1 MAFDSTGK
9 YHMNP
14 HHAKAADKSA
24 QQATKSKEPQ
34 PGPDGKV
41 GTSGDKGTNPSKSQ
55 ASGVDLGASALDMP
69 SAPPSPPSGLESPG
83 TAALQQMHVSGGGK
97 HMLISKGDDGRITAQ
112 HTNDSGE
119 VEEPM
124 EFQDLAQ
131 LKDHIEQILGELN
144 QLLSGTQPQSSGAPM
159 AMSGY

>member
-1 MAFDSTGK
+1 
-9 YHMNP
+9 
-14 HHAKAADKSA
+14 
-24 QQATKSKEPQ
+24 
-34 PGPDGKV
+34 
-41 GTSGDKGTNPSKSQ
+41 
-55 ASGVDLGASALDMP
+55 
-69 SAPPSPPSGLESPG
+69 
-83 TAALQQMHVSGGGK
+83 
-97 HMLISKGDDGRITAQ
+97 MLISKGDDGRITAQ